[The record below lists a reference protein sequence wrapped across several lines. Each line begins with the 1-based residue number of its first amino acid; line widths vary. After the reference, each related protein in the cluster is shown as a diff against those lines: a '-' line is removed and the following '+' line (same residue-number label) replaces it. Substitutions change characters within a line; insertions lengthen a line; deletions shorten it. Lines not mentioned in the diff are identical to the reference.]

1 MQKTFVF
8 KVPFSGYSRGYDVFE
23 VPASTEEEAL
33 DLIKSGEYWDKL
45 ERVETRD
52 DTDNDWDEAELIL

>member
-23 VPASTEEEAL
+23 VSASTEEEAL
-33 DLIKSGEYWDKL
+33 DLIKSGKYWDKL

-52 DTDNDWDEAELIL
+52 DTENEWDGAELTL